1 MSPTFTPVNNTPV
14 HKNST
19 APKTPTKKTNVAMT
33 PKTPTPTSTTN
44 SKKRLTPSSPTPTS
58 NTTPNNN
65 NKRTKPRTPL
75 PPIPTTL
82 ASASASDLLILRLRD
97 ESSTPWTAINQAW
110 TDLTGISVGGSTLRA
125 RYNTM
130 KKNFVVV
137 DPGDV
142 LPPFYSTIHE
152 AKILQAKKDVEG
164 RLETEKWRLIAEEV
178 GKAGGGTYPGEC
190 LRKYVREMEK
200 GMKGGAAAAAVAAA
214 NGGGGDHGDD
224 EGEEEDVDDD
234 DVKMEVEED

>member
-1 MSPTFTPVNNTPV
+1 MSTTFTPVNNNTPG
-14 HKNST
+14 HKNNT

-33 PKTPTPTSTTN
+33 PKTPTPTSTNTN
-44 SKKRLTPSSPTPTS
+44 SKKRLTPSSPTTS
-58 NTTPNNN
+58 PN
-65 NKRTKPRTPL
+65 NKRTKARTPL

-110 TDLTGISVGGSTLRA
+110 TELTGISVGGSTLRA

-137 DPGDV
+137 DPGD
-142 LPPFYSTIHE
+142 E
-152 AKILQAKKDVEG
+152 AKILQAKKDIEG

-178 GKAGGGTYPGEC
+178 GKLGGGTYPGEC

-200 GMKGGAAAAAVAAA
+200 GMKGVASAATAAA
-214 NGGGGDHGDD
+214 NGGDGGGGGDES
-224 EGEEEDVDDD
+224 EGEDDD
-234 DVKMEVEED
+234 DVKMEAEED

>member
-1 MSPTFTPVNNTPV
+1 MSTTFTPVNNNTPG

-33 PKTPTPTSTTN
+33 PKTPTPTSTNTN
-44 SKKRLTPSSPTPTS
+44 SKKRLTPSSPTTT
-58 NTTPNNN
+58 NTPSTN
-65 NKRTKPRTPL
+65 NKRTKARTPL
-75 PPIPTTL
+75 PPIPTTF

-137 DPGDV
+137 DPGD
-142 LPPFYSTIHE
+142 E
-152 AKILQAKKDVEG
+152 AKILQAKKDIEG

-200 GMKGGAAAAAVAAA
+200 GMKGGAAVATAAA
-214 NGGGGDHGDD
+214 NGGDQG
-224 EGEEEDVDDD
+224 EEDVDDD
-234 DVKMEVEED
+234 DDVKMEAEED

>member
-1 MSPTFTPVNNTPV
+1 
-14 HKNST
+14 
-19 APKTPTKKTNVAMT
+19 
-33 PKTPTPTSTTN
+33 STT
-44 SKKRLTPSSPTPTS
+44 SP
-58 NTTPNNN
+58 NN
-65 NKRTKPRTPL
+65 NKRTKARTPL

-97 ESSTPWTAINQAW
+97 EASTPWSAINQAW

-137 DPGDV
+137 DPGD
-142 LPPFYSTIHE
+142 E

-200 GMKGGAAAAAVAAA
+200 GKKSASA
-214 NGGGGDHGDD
+214 
-224 EGEEEDVDDD
+224 
-234 DVKMEVEED
+234 

>member
-19 APKTPTKKTNVAMT
+19 VPKTPTKKTNVAMT
-33 PKTPTPTSTTN
+33 PQTPTPTSTTN
-44 SKKRLTPSSPTPTS
+44 SKKRLTPSSPTSP
-58 NTTPNNN
+58 N

-137 DPGDV
+137 DPGD
-142 LPPFYSTIHE
+142 E

-164 RLETEKWRLIAEEV
+164 RLEMEKWRLIAEEV
-178 GKAGGGTYPGEC
+178 GKVGGGTYPGEC

-200 GMKGGAAAAAVAAA
+200 GMKGGIAAAAAAPAAA
-214 NGGGGDHGDD
+214 NGGGDHGDD

>member
-1 MSPTFTPVNNTPV
+1 MSTTFTPVNTNPG
-14 HKNST
+14 HKNNT

-33 PKTPTPTSTTN
+33 PKTPTPNTKN
-44 SKKRLTPSSPTPTS
+44 RLTPSSPTT
-58 NTTPNNN
+58 NTTSPN
-65 NKRTKPRTPL
+65 NKRTKARTPL

-137 DPGDV
+137 DPGD
-142 LPPFYSTIHE
+142 E
-152 AKILQAKKDVEG
+152 AKILQAKKDIEG

-200 GMKGGAAAAAVAAA
+200 GMKGGAAVATAAA
-214 NGGGGDHGDD
+214 NGGDQG
-224 EGEEEDVDDD
+224 EEDVDDD
-234 DVKMEVEED
+234 DDVKMEAEED

>member
-14 HKNST
+14 HKNNT
-19 APKTPTKKTNVAMT
+19 ALKTPTKKTNVAMT
-33 PKTPTPTSTTN
+33 PKTPTPTSTNTN
-44 SKKRLTPSSPTPTS
+44 SNKKRLTPSSPTT
-58 NTTPNNN
+58 NTPSTN
-65 NKRTKPRTPL
+65 NKRTKARTPL

-137 DPGDV
+137 DPGD
-142 LPPFYSTIHE
+142 E
-152 AKILQAKKDVEG
+152 AKILQAKKDIEG

-200 GMKGGAAAAAVAAA
+200 GMKGGATAAAAA
-214 NGGGGDHGDD
+214 NGGDQGE
-224 EGEEEDVDDD
+224 EGEEEDDDDDDD
-234 DVKMEVEED
+234 DVKMEAEED